1 MRVEYSKAE
10 RTWLWVLCI
19 VGFVPI
25 NGAFVYGLL
34 HPEVLR
40 EALRN
45 PVSAAFIAEALIL
58 VAALTWL
65 LRKWEVSRL
74 SRPMFVALCL
84 AGGLAFALPIALLW
98 RRKDAS

>member
-1 MRVEYSKAE
+1 MTVTYSKAE
-10 RTWLWVLCI
+10 RAWLWVLCI

-34 HPEVLR
+34 HPEGLR
-40 EALRN
+40 EALSN

-58 VAALTWL
+58 LAALTWL
-65 LRKWEVSRL
+65 LRKWGVSRL
-74 SRPMFVALCL
+74 SRPMFVALSL

-98 RRKDAS
+98 RRKDPS

>member
-1 MRVEYSKAE
+1 MSVTYSNAE
-10 RTWLWVLCI
+10 RTWLWALCI

-40 EALRN
+40 EAQRN
-45 PVSAAFIAEALIL
+45 PVSVAFIAEALIL
-58 VAALTWL
+58 VAARTWL
-65 LRKWEVSRL
+65 LRKWGVSRL